1 MTEGLAD
8 DLRIEG
14 VDDIYA
20 ELIEA
25 HRGLDAEQSL
35 RFDARLILL
44 LINQIGDQRIVR
56 EAIRAAREAEPP
68 S

>member
-1 MTEGLAD
+1 MEQLAK
-8 DLRIEG
+8 DLRLER
-14 VDDIYA
+14 VDEIYA

-44 LINQIGDQRIVR
+44 LINQIGDERIVR

>member
-1 MTEGLAD
+1 MEQLAK
-8 DLRIEG
+8 DLRLER
-14 VDDIYA
+14 VDEIYA

-44 LINQIGDQRIVR
+44 LINQIGDERIVR
-56 EAIRAAREAEPP
+56 EAIRAAREAETP